1 MNLSPSPPSCLPASQ
16 ISLEVAPSQPA
27 MEYYTEEEMVQF
39 RKPRKKKKVRKRL
52 KADDL
57 IPLADERTSRDHAS
71 RYKFV
76 YVSTRVVGRHAC
88 CLRQL

>member
-1 MNLSPSPPSCLPASQ
+1 
-16 ISLEVAPSQPA
+16 

-71 RYKFV
+71 RYMFV
-76 YVSTRVVGRHAC
+76 YVSTRVVGHHALPITLLPGLG
-88 CLRQL
+88 CLLGTCRIQI